1 MKKCFVCKHT
11 QINPGRVNKMFES
24 EGRIIIVKGIPAL
37 ICANCGEIYFE
48 TSVMKKLESI
58 LSHSFGE
65 LEIISYDNAA

>member
-1 MKKCFVCKHT
+1 
-11 QINPGRVNKMFES
+11 MFES
-24 EGRIIIVKGIPAL
+24 DGRIIIVKGIPAL